1 MTMRNPPKL
10 LSVKVTLNTVAGY
23 DTTLNMPNKWN
34 ARLDVTSQVH
44 SNTVTDDGY
53 YTGRD
58 IVVGD
63 YVTTTTNGRA
73 LRIAS
78 INSNP
83 APTTS
88 VVYCTLEDVDHIN
101 IYLDAGNSDAA
112 IPSNADG
119 ILFEVINNIPV
130 LFPIPAALSTS
141 FNQSFASQLLSRF
154 LVAAGGIGGA
164 AIPEGILTLAD
175 IGTLVAALDMG
186 KVPVSQ
192 LPVGTNPITNVAP
205 GGDYISSL
213 SVGQSVAPIVE
224 GKIPV
229 EYIPTIQDVF
239 ETVNAY
245 NDLFTI
251 INPNT
256 TTYYI
261 VSTENA
267 VYKWTGTSFIRITG
281 EATQVSYSYVS
292 VTDSNI
298 TYNAKVKDVI
308 SVIADNV
315 TILLPVTIENGDD
328 IIILNSGSG
337 TIIDPN
343 GDSIRNSNLVYN
355 LPDTAYSTYLVYVNG
370 WQFSESNQLVNIY
383 TQQPGADQFGP
394 ADYWPVGTVQKM
406 ENAYIYSKE
415 AYIESWESTRT
426 QIVTIL
432 SYQSIYTTTTIK
444 GITTSTE
451 GWTAKNVE
459 ANIEGDKITITG
471 ATTGVSGQ
479 GTRLNGT
486 WEITNIISPTEFE
499 FIIKDP
505 IQSSV
510 IMTTSIGNTTRIIKE
525 KLAEQVTIFE
535 PNSDNFRSIWFPKSG
550 TALERYVT
558 FDSNLMPTVRYA
570 NNLVLTLCK
579 ALNIDWRGYET
590 FAGFVSNS
598 TNFMS
603 ILGRQNLLNL
613 ISSNSDFINE
623 FINSRSDLHIENPI
637 MTSNT
642 VPTGYTVGGI
652 SRLSGTD
659 YYYAFD
665 NNLDTAWQ
673 SNDLTTN
680 QYLQIAFPTNVQ
692 LYPYSF
698 TIYTKTLNLSPK
710 NIKLEYQDQFNNWI
724 EVGNFT
730 LANDTVEDTFFIFKE
745 GISSNTWRFT
755 FVDCYST
762 TRMAVNNIKIRGWN
776 TYGL

>member
-1 MTMRNPPKL
+1 MNRPPKL
-10 LSVKVTLNTVAGY
+10 LKGSLDITSAISSSS
-23 DTTLNMPNKWN
+23 WN
-34 ARLDVTSQVH
+34 ATINAIISQSHPAYVDPN
-44 SNTVTDDGY
+44 SGRTY
-53 YTGRD
+53 YDGRD
-58 IVVGD
+58 VVEGD
-63 YVTTTTNGRA
+63 YITTTASGKC
-73 LRIAS
+73 LRITNITAKTDVSFNCVLVDDDELNRS
-78 INSNP
+78 ID
-83 APTTS
+83 T
-88 VVYCTLEDVDHIN
+88 
-101 IYLDAGNSDAA
+101 
-112 IPSNADG
+112 NADG
-119 ILFEVINNIPV
+119 RILEGEGYIFEVKNNVPV
-130 LFPIPAALSTS
+130 VFPLPSGLAAGFT
-141 FNQSFASQLLSRF
+141 FTFASQLLARF
-154 LVAAGGIGGA
+154 LAKSGVGS
-164 AIPEGILTLAD
+164 IPQGVLTEEDL
-175 IGTLVAALDMG
+175 GSLVATLTSG
-186 KVPVSQ
+186 KVPIAQ

-213 SVGQSVAPIVE
+213 SVGQSVAPIVK

-451 GWTAKNVE
+451 GWIAKNVE

-590 FAGFVSNS
+590 FAEFVSNS

-623 FINSRSDLHIENPI
+623 FINSRSDDLHIENPI

-642 VPTGYTVGGI
+642 VPTGYTVRG
-652 SRLSGTD
+652 SSKLSGTD

-698 TIYTKTLNLSPK
+698 TIYTKTLDLSPK
-710 NIKLEYQDQFNNWI
+710 NIKLEYQDQFNDWI